1 MILKIRHIQQDN
13 LRIILLFLYSY
24 FTLFGIFNVMN
35 TGNYT
40 LLMIS
45 HISFFVFLCFTITRS
60 YGFLKRLFT
69 SNLFLPLLLFFTL
82 YCLASLQYLIDY
94 PLLNIFKGFFLIILN
109 FIFGLYVTY
118 FALKNFYSFNYL
130 YILFAFSYIFILIY
144 FFFTFK
150 DLRIQND
157 ILRLKF
163 ENDDNLYQT
172 FSSYLLRFYLFGY
185 LLFIISELR
194 NVCQP
199 IFTTFLFYM
208 GLASSIVSMV
218 VGSNKEPVLFVI
230 LSLLLFN
237 KLSLKSKLFFITIIS
252 LTFFDLYS
260 KTNGNEIL
268 LPRLFQDGLSSLES
282 RSEILNNFSDQFM
295 INPIVGSPMGYEELN
310 QIYIHS
316 FFPSILTSTG
326 LMGFSFI
333 ILFFLMFLV
342 NLQKLRS
349 KLPYLIFLLFLF
361 SANVTSYFDWFPFWY
376 LIGLFIPLKYVHN
389 ES

>member
-1 MILKIRHIQQDN
+1 MILKKLHNQQDK

-24 FTLFGIFNVMN
+24 CTLFGIFIVMN

-45 HISFFVFLCFTITRS
+45 HISFSIFLCFTLTRS

-69 SNLFLPLLLFFTL
+69 SKLFLPLILFFTL
-82 YCLASLQYLIDY
+82 YCLVSFQYLIAY

-118 FALKNFYSFNYL
+118 FALKNFFSFKYL
-130 YILFAFSYIFILIY
+130 YIIFVFSYIFILIY
-144 FFFTFK
+144 FILTFK

-163 ENDDNLYQT
+163 EKDDNLYQT

-194 NVCQP
+194 NARQP

-208 GLASSIVSMV
+208 GLASSFISMV

-237 KLSLKSKLFFITIIS
+237 KISLRSKLFFITIIS
-252 LTFFDLYS
+252 LAFFDLYS
-260 KTNGNEIL
+260 KINGNQIL

-282 RSEILNNFSDQFM
+282 RREILKNFSDQFM
-295 INPIVGSPMGYEELN
+295 INPIIGSPLGYEELN

-326 LMGFSFI
+326 LIGFSLI

-342 NLQKLRS
+342 YLNKLRS
-349 KLPYLIFLLFLF
+349 KLPYLIFILFLF

-376 LIGLFIPLKYVHN
+376 LVGLFMPLKYVHY